1 MRPVGVLTLTVATS
15 RAVPLGITVVCTNT
29 ATSLHGLRKSP
40 AQPNIIKEQFM
51 TKAELIK
58 AFTELLNELLKE
70 DTQYTG
76 IYYES
81 SW

>member
-1 MRPVGVLTLTVATS
+1 
-15 RAVPLGITVVCTNT
+15 
-29 ATSLHGLRKSP
+29 
-40 AQPNIIKEQFM
+40 M

>member
-1 MRPVGVLTLTVATS
+1 MGLDMYLYKETYVKQWPHQLEEDAFK
-15 RAVPLGITVVCTNT
+15 IT
-29 ATSLHGLRKSP
+29 
-40 AQPNIIKEQFM
+40 I
-51 TKAELIK
+51 TK
-58 AFTELLNELLKE
+58 NELLKE